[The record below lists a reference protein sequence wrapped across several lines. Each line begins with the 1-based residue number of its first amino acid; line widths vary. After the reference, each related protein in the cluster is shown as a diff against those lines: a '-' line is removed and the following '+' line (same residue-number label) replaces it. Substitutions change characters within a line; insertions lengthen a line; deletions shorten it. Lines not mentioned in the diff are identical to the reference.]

1 MLNFWISNITILRT
15 YRYHVDAAGKVMGFA
30 RESIA
35 ALRGRVFKDK
45 EKVHHAKHD
54 YSHKPKQYSE
64 PGKKMEEAYG
74 A

>member
-1 MLNFWISNITILRT
+1 
-15 YRYHVDAAGKVMGFA
+15 MGFA